1 MKKKVTFLLD
11 PTNLWI
17 ETLLKKFKFGYNKKF
32 SYRITKKAKSIRNQD
47 LVFPICY
54 TKILPK
60 KFLGMNNL
68 VLIAHPSKLPKNRGF
83 FAMQYEI
90 LKNKNKIFVSLIKAE
105 KKADTGPICLQ
116 SYFTLNGTEL
126 IDEIRKKQ
134 GLCYLKLIK
143 KFLGIYPKISFKKQK
158 GKSNFIKKRNPKD
171 SKLDI
176 NKTLRSQLNQLRIN
190 DNVLYP
196 SFFYYKKNKY
206 LIKIYKEEK
215 KN

>member
-105 KKADTGPICLQ
+105 KKQIQDQFVCKV
-116 SYFTLNGTEL
+116 TL
-126 IDEIRKKQ
+126 
-134 GLCYLKLIK
+134 
-143 KFLGIYPKISFKKQK
+143 P
-158 GKSNFIKKRNPKD
+158 
-171 SKLDI
+171 
-176 NKTLRSQLNQLRIN
+176 
-190 DNVLYP
+190 
-196 SFFYYKKNKY
+196 
-206 LIKIYKEEK
+206 
-215 KN
+215 